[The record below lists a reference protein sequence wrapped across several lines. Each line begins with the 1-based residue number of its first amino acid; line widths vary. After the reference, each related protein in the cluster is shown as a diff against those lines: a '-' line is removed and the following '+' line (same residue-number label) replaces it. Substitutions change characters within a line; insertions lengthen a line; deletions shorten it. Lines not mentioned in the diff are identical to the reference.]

1 MKLKTIKE
9 IVDELRA
16 LGHQVETYQRT
27 DVYGRK
33 RGMLIRRID
42 GSYYKGSTGNEV
54 ARAMLNVEL
63 PKNLEEQLNRLN
75 KPHGNASKSLNKLA
89 PDKRR
94 KTALAP
100 EIQKQLRRVQ
110 RAYRK
115 KGAEYGLPTTAKYR
129 WNVEHFGEAEAQRL
143 LNQAERYAKG
153 LAYDENI
160 TLLIA
165 KLENKNVA
173 VANLIGKSTSDT
185 SLYPVIERI
194 KAYPREKFTE
204 DKLTNILNSFYTLEQ
219 ELKLVSE
226 LNIPEAD
233 KETNIDVAVN
243 SFANAVQSI
252 LS

>member
-1 MKLKTIKE
+1 MALKTIKE
-9 IVDELRA
+9 VVDELRA

-33 RGMLIRRID
+33 RGMLITRLD
-42 GSYYKGSTGNEV
+42 GTYYKGSTGNEV

-75 KPHGNASKSLNKLA
+75 KPHGDASKSLNKLA

-100 EIQKQLRRVQ
+100 EIQKLLRRVQ

-194 KAYPREKFTE
+194 KSYPRERFTE

>member
-16 LGHQVETYQRT
+16 LGHQVETYQRY
-27 DVYGRK
+27 DVSGRK

-75 KPHGNASKSLNKLA
+75 KPHGDASKSLNKLA

-160 TLLIA
+160 NLLIQ
-165 KLENKNVA
+165 KLENKNIA
-173 VANLIGKSTSDT
+173 IANYLNKTTNDT
-185 SLYPVIERI
+185 SLYPVINTI
-194 KAYPREKFTE
+194 KNYPREKFSE
-204 DKLTNILNSFYTLEQ
+204 EKLSNILNAFYTFEQ
-219 ELKLVSE
+219 EVKLLSE
-226 LNIPEAD
+226 LNIPEDQKEANFDVAINTFAD
-233 KETNIDVAVN
+233 AVN
-243 SFANAVQSI
+243 SI
-252 LS
+252 L

>member
-1 MKLKTIKE
+1 MALKTIKE
-9 IVDELRA
+9 VVDELRA

-33 RGMLIRRID
+33 RGMLITRLD
-42 GSYYKGSTGNEV
+42 GTYYKGSTGNEV

-75 KPHGNASKSLNKLA
+75 KPHGDASKSLNKLA

-194 KAYPREKFTE
+194 KSYPRERFTE

>member
-1 MKLKTIKE
+1 M
-9 IVDELRA
+9 
-16 LGHQVETYQRT
+16 
-27 DVYGRK
+27 
-33 RGMLIRRID
+33 
-42 GSYYKGSTGNEV
+42 
-54 ARAMLNVEL
+54 
-63 PKNLEEQLNRLN
+63 
-75 KPHGNASKSLNKLA
+75 
-89 PDKRR
+89 
-94 KTALAP
+94 
-100 EIQKQLRRVQ
+100 
-110 RAYRK
+110 
-115 KGAEYGLPTTAKYR
+115 
-129 WNVEHFGEAEAQRL
+129 
-143 LNQAERYAKG
+143 NQAERYAKG